1 MPGQSGNPGGRPKKK
16 PITEM
21 FEQMLATDE
30 DFGEIRDAIK
40 KVFLEK
46 SGMAKVM
53 LLKDMAE
60 RLEGKVVQPI
70 EADVTLSTLA
80 ERMAKA
86 EERLKADGGA
96 NDK

>member
-1 MPGQSGNPGGRPKKK
+1 
-16 PITEM
+16 
-21 FEQMLATDE
+21 MLATDE

-80 ERMAKA
+80 ERMEKA
-86 EERLKADGGA
+86 RERAEKGNG
-96 NDK
+96 